1 MQNLGETYGDHRG
14 EAVHEIGIFPLFFEQ
29 SDYIFTVRARHG
41 EHLAF
46 SGSSSLI
53 EDKIRPLMGRDDT
66 ILSGIMNFG
75 NNINFFDAA

>member
-1 MQNLGETYGDHRG
+1 M
-14 EAVHEIGIFPLFFEQ
+14 
-29 SDYIFTVRARHG
+29 RARHG

-75 NNINFFDAA
+75 NNIGFFDFSIFANGICEIYEESGSVDCGENGEDAA